1 MTNGRINRKTL
12 KSELMTEDELMSQ
25 LRLQG
30 IESLDEVKHAYLEG
44 TGDISV
50 IKKKPDDDGAKR
62 RTAQLGG

>member
-1 MTNGRINRKTL
+1 MRGLLGPTA
-12 KSELMTEDELMSQ
+12 ELIGAAALV
-25 LRLQG
+25 
-30 IESLDEVKHAYLEG
+30 IESLDEVKRAYLEG